1 MIDRQVDVLNK
12 QIMDTC
18 DLIMELHSLS
28 STFQS
33 IRIIEHGYLLTGTH
47 DYLDELEIRNE
58 KCNFI
63 LATLER
69 LVKDD
74 PEQYRLLQEIR
85 DTYNTTLNQYIK
97 PLFEY
102 RAAFEDNPSLILED
116 EVIEDMLARS
126 DSASLSLRTLI
137 EAIQKNAKRNLE
149 KTYSDFAVWQH
160 RNWVNIFLVPFVGI
174 PLLLVGSILLLVE
187 IWRHSSDYKRNLE
200 LLRNERDRFE
210 AALRSTSLITYT
222 WDLENDVIVAEDRLF
237 ELLGYDPERLRT
249 ISATQYSQFFHPEDL
264 GRMADEFQAYL
275 SGETD
280 SFAIKT
286 RMVHKDGHPITIVIR
301 GKTTLRS
308 SDGKPLFIV
317 GTYDDISEQVAI
329 SQAPKQNLED
339 IQALFDTMDQAFVY
353 MKLIHDEG
361 GKVSDL
367 EIVWANKAHEHAIGF
382 PNEELLFRPVST
394 MTPPLSKQLIEL
406 NLDVGITGKSVTFEM
421 DTPEWGRYFRIS
433 SYQPEPGFV
442 AMLMDD
448 ITDQRDMEHQAL
460 YERTLFETTL
470 LSVGEGVISTD
481 EVGIVRFINESAE
494 HLIGWEAEEA
504 IGRPLSEIFHL
515 VPTDRRK
522 RSPDIAHLVLSK
534 RTPLSIGD
542 QATLVARDGVE
553 RYISDHASP
562 IIGKDGDLYGMVIV
576 FRDATEERTKAQE
589 MRALSIS
596 DPLTTLYNRR
606 HFDRILEEIDSELYQ
621 PLTLVLADVNGL
633 KLANDAFGHDVG
645 DELLKKVAAVMKQTC
660 REDDIIFRVGGDEFV
675 LLLPQTDAEHAQT
688 IVDRINK
695 ALKKEKVQN
704 LLISVAFGSAQHSTD
719 DGFEATFKTAEDRMY
734 RNKLKENETYK
745 RQMITSIMNQ
755 LYEKEK
761 SIKEHSKR
769 VSTYA
774 ANLALQTH
782 LSNEEVELVE
792 KAALF
797 HDLGKI
803 AVNPK
808 ILSLRSTQ
816 FTPSQNVEF
825 RRHPEIG
832 YNILRSLD
840 EYTPLAEAVLYHHE
854 RFDGNGYP
862 RGLEGEEIPLYARI
876 IAVANAWANLTDP
889 NITQERVPKSVAVAS
904 LEAMKETILD
914 PNLVDC
920 FLNKVIA
927 DR

>member
-1 MIDRQVDVLNK
+1 M
-12 QIMDTC
+12 
-18 DLIMELHSLS
+18 
-28 STFQS
+28 
-33 IRIIEHGYLLTGTH
+33 
-47 DYLDELEIRNE
+47 
-58 KCNFI
+58 
-63 LATLER
+63 
-69 LVKDD
+69 
-74 PEQYRLLQEIR
+74 
-85 DTYNTTLNQYIK
+85 
-97 PLFEY
+97 
-102 RAAFEDNPSLILED
+102 
-116 EVIEDMLARS
+116 
-126 DSASLSLRTLI
+126 
-137 EAIQKNAKRNLE
+137 
-149 KTYSDFAVWQH
+149 
-160 RNWVNIFLVPFVGI
+160 GI

-210 AALRSTSLITYT
+210 AALRSTNLITYT
-222 WDLENDVIVAEDRLF
+222 WNLENDVIAAEDRLF

-704 LLISVAFGSAQHSTD
+704 LLISVAFGSAQHNTD